1 MQQRIKEE
9 LVFSFDDICDILK
22 EKVNHHRGHDEEK
35 LSVTYEDGSDG
46 LVAFTVHYDSEPFD
60 GGSYA

>member
-1 MQQRIKEE
+1 MIQRTKEE
-9 LVFSFDDICDILK
+9 LVFSFDEIVDILK

-35 LSVTYEDGSDG
+35 LSATYKDGSDG
-46 LVAFTVHYDSEPFD
+46 LPEFTIHYDSEPFD